1 MTSNRQTIVNLYLGI
16 LNNYSDFS
24 KEADTLLSYD
34 FQNEGKKLS

>member
-24 KEADTLLSYD
+24 EETDARLSYD